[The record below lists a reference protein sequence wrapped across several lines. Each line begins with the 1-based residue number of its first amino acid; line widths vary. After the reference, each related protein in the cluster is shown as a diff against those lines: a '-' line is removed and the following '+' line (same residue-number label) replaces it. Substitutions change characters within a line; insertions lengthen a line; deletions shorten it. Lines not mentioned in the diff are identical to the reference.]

1 MRFTIRQKP
10 IIKSVVYSIF
20 FLGLLLF
27 SHSFFPA
34 LRITQNKPFLLIGA
48 ISMLAYLDGIKY
60 ASFFAVI
67 FGVIETMMTGSNILL
82 VPLFYTVYAFLSVWL
97 YENFFIR
104 NFLAWLCYTAG
115 GLAVFLILSL
125 FDPVTNWDIAASEL
139 LIYTTVPTFLLSAIF
154 SLPVFPLFLFLKKKT
169 DKER

>member
-10 IIKSVVYSIF
+10 IIKSTVYAIF
-20 FLGLLLF
+20 CLGLLLF

-34 LRITQNKPFLLIGA
+34 LQLSQNKPFLLVGM
-48 ISMLAYLDGIKY
+48 ISMLAYLDGVKY

-67 FGVIETMMTGSNILL
+67 FGAVETMMCGSNILII
-82 VPLFYTVYAFLSVWL
+82 PLFYTVFAFISVWL

-104 NFLAWLCYTAG
+104 NFLAWLCYTVV
-115 GLAVFLILSL
+115 GLLIYSIISL
-125 FDPVTNWDIAASEL
+125 FGPVTNWDIPASDL
-139 LIYTTVPTFLLSAIF
+139 LLYTTVPTFFLSVLF
-154 SLPVFPLFLFLKKKT
+154 SLPLFPILKFLKKQT

>member
-10 IIKSVVYSIF
+10 IIKSAVYSIF

-34 LRITQNKPFLLIGA
+34 LRIAQNKPFLLVGA

-67 FGVIETMMTGSNILL
+67 FGVIETMMTGSNILII
-82 VPLFYTVYAFLSVWL
+82 PLFYVLYAFLSVWL

-115 GLAVFLILSL
+115 GLVIFMILSL
-125 FDPVTNWDIAASEL
+125 FGPVTNWNIAASEL
-139 LIYTTVPTFLLSAIF
+139 LLYTTVPTFLLSAVF
-154 SLPVFPLFLFLKKKT
+154 SLPLFPIFKFLKKKT